1 MWMGKCGNRA
11 PGWVDG
17 KYSLLLPVAKFW
29 WELVCFVPPP
39 LEPELPPNTY
49 TTLNFDKLIK
59 QHWNN
64 QNW

>member
-17 KYSLLLPVAKFW
+17 KYSLLPVGNSDESWFA
-29 WELVCFVPPP
+29 VVPPP

-59 QHWNN
+59 QH
-64 QNW
+64 